1 MSQRRFTS
9 RVRVTRERPPLRTA
23 ELLETGET
31 VTFGTPGYQGD
42 FYGFGEGELRE
53 HGGTFDYLLAA
64 VAACLTGTLG
74 QALKARGILSDGD
87 RLTSRAEADVEVDDG
102 VMVMRHV
109 TVHYRLQVEAEKREA
124 AERAHAHHVGVC
136 GVARSVM
143 PSLDIRTEIELV
155 PVGEPAPA

>member
-1 MSQRRFTS
+1 MDQPRFTS

-42 FYGFGEGELRE
+42 FYGFGPGELRE

-64 VAACLTGTLG
+64 VSACLTGTLG
-74 QALKARGILSDGD
+74 QALKARGIPSDGD
-87 RLTSRAEADVEVDDG
+87 RLTAEGEADVEVQDG
-102 VMVMRHV
+102 VMVMRRI
-109 TVHYRLQVEAEKREA
+109 TVRYRLRLDGDRREA
-124 AERAHAHHVGVC
+124 AERAHAHHVRAC

-143 PSLDIRTEIELV
+143 PSLDIRTEIAFLPAEQ
-155 PVGEPAPA
+155 PAPA